1 MSAAT
6 ATDGAGLQVC
16 LFGLGEAGT
25 VLADDLV
32 KAGVEVSAYDP
43 AEVPTPT
50 GVARRVHPALAVR
63 PADVVLSATAG
74 SDARLALL
82 QSIDAIEPGT
92 IYADVSTAAPG
103 RKLELADEAV
113 RRELD
118 FVDVALL
125 GVVPGRG
132 LATPALAA
140 GLGARRL
147 ADLLNPLGAR
157 LSPVEGPPGTATAK
171 KLLRSVAMKGMAAV
185 FVEAIRAGAAADDLD
200 WVWANLAD
208 ELDGADESWMRRLVT
223 GSQRHA
229 WRRLDEMEAAKAML
243 ETLGVEPLM
252 TESTVASLR
261 RLTNGA
267 VLPELPPS
275 LD

>member
-43 AEVPTPT
+43 AEVPTPS
-50 GVARRVHPALAVR
+50 GVVRRVHPALAVR

-103 RKLELADEAV
+103 WKLELADEAV

-185 FVEAIRAGAAADDLD
+185 FVEPYGPAPRPTISTGCGPTWPTSSMEPTSRGCG
-200 WVWANLAD
+200 VW
-208 ELDGADESWMRRLVT
+208 
-223 GSQRHA
+223 
-229 WRRLDEMEAAKAML
+229 
-243 ETLGVEPLM
+243 
-252 TESTVASLR
+252 
-261 RLTNGA
+261 
-267 VLPELPPS
+267 
-275 LD
+275 

>member
-6 ATDGAGLQVC
+6 ATDGTGLQVC

-50 GVARRVHPALAVR
+50 GVVRRVHPALAVR